1 MSTTKISPKTRE
13 RLEKWLDEELASP
26 PGLGEGRNNFIVRLA
41 PRMMELGWERD
52 NIFEAF
58 EQAFGSDDVL
68 GKEDEIYAA
77 IDSSAKYVQ
86 AEVTTRTLKEMSE
99 AKAAT
104 TAKLQAAKKILKV
117 IMQGQQWTEADIKK
131 AGNLQAMTPKL
142 QSELFIGS
150 MFKAD
155 DVVWLGDTWHSGRGQ
170 FKKGRQRGK
179 DYDHSNH
186 FRTVRDWLSKP
197 LPRAWEFI
205 SHCTFLPGSYSR
217 NNQSVAQRKYMV
229 VESDKLGRDE
239 IGAIFSYLHC
249 EMKCH
254 LRAVVYS
261 GGKSLHGWFDW
272 QHDNELPDLIA
283 FLEGLE
289 CDPAVLRASQPVRLP
304 GVVRESSGKVQTLLY
319 LDPPTV

>member
-1 MSTTKISPKTRE
+1 
-13 RLEKWLDEELASP
+13 
-26 PGLGEGRNNFIVRLA
+26 
-41 PRMMELGWERD
+41 MELGWERD

-86 AEVTTRTLKEMSE
+86 AEVTTRTLKEMAD
-99 AKAAT
+99 AKAA
-104 TAKLQAAKKILKV
+104 ASKRLAALKKILHT
-117 IMQGQQWTEADIKK
+117 IMDGPQWPEAGIIA
-131 AGNLQAMTPKL
+131 AGGLQKYKPIEQTKL
-142 QSELFIGS
+142 FLGT
-150 MFKAD
+150 MFKPD
-155 DVVWLGDTWHSGRGQ
+155 DVVWMGDTWHSGRGQ

-186 FRTVRDWLSKP
+186 FRTVREWMSKP

-205 SHCTFLPGSYSR
+205 SHCTFMPGSYSR
-217 NNQSVAQRKYMV
+217 NNQSVAERKYMV
-229 VESDKLGRDE
+229 IESDKLTRDQ
-239 IGAIFSYLHC
+239 IGAVFNWVHHQEPTPTTFRAY
-249 EMKCH
+249 
-254 LRAVVYS
+254 LRAIVYS

-272 QHDNELPDLIA
+272 PGNDMDHLIA
-283 FLEGLE
+283 MLEGLN
-289 CDPAVLRASQPVRLP
+289 CDPACLRASQPVRLP